1 MKTLLTF
8 FLLSTLTFSQ
18 QFDAK
23 WLTEFEKSNY
33 LNTADY
39 EATMTYFKQF
49 ANDFDAIK
57 FEEFGDSPQGRKL
70 YYLIVDKEK
79 KFEPSQNNK
88 PVILIENGIHSGE
101 IEGKDACMFL
111 LREVFVEKK
120 NENLF
125 DDVVFIVVPIFNVD
139 GHERKSKFNRINQN
153 GPEEMGWRT
162 TAQNINLNRDFT
174 KADAPEM
181 KALLKLFSKWKP
193 EIFIDSHTTNGLDYQ
208 YVMTYG
214 IEKYQNTRPVISN
227 WVRNEFIEY
236 FETEM
241 ANRGFLTSPY
251 FSYLSK
257 NYFYTDP
264 RDGLTEWVSSPR
276 FSHGYAAYQNRIGLL
291 LETHMSKSYKERVFA
306 TKASIEV
313 VLDMVNDDPVKIKDL
328 IRQADQEAIEEY
340 YVKKKYLPLSF
351 ESTEKFD
358 EYLYKGYEP
367 VKYFSEITG
376 SEIITY
382 SDGKF
387 EEPIK
392 YYNHKKVIDS
402 VSVPNGYIIPKQ
414 WKEIV
419 DIMKLQG
426 IGINTAAE
434 TKQYSVE
441 RYKFTGVEYSKT
453 SYEGRQTVK
462 ADYEVILDT
471 VAINDGDYFVST
483 NQSLVPLIV
492 YLLEPKAPDSFL
504 QWGFFNSI
512 FERKEYFEF
521 YSMEPIAV
529 GMLNSDEELKNE
541 FYQLLETNENFKTN
555 PYARLSFFYER
566 SPYYDEQLNV
576 YPVLRVIDE
585 L

>member
-1 MKTLLTF
+1 
-8 FLLSTLTFSQ
+8 
-18 QFDAK
+18 
-23 WLTEFEKSNY
+23 
-33 LNTADY
+33 
-39 EATMTYFKQF
+39 
-49 ANDFDAIK
+49 
-57 FEEFGDSPQGRKL
+57 
-70 YYLIVDKEK
+70 
-79 KFEPSQNNK
+79 
-88 PVILIENGIHSGE
+88 
-101 IEGKDACMFL
+101 
-111 LREVFVEKK
+111 
-120 NENLF
+120 
-125 DDVVFIVVPIFNVD
+125 
-139 GHERKSKFNRINQN
+139 
-153 GPEEMGWRT
+153 
-162 TAQNINLNRDFT
+162 
-174 KADAPEM
+174 
-181 KALLKLFSKWKP
+181 
-193 EIFIDSHTTNGLDYQ
+193 
-208 YVMTYG
+208 
-214 IEKYQNTRPVISN
+214 
-227 WVRNEFIEY
+227 
-236 FETEM
+236 
-241 ANRGFLTSPY
+241 
-251 FSYLSK
+251 
-257 NYFYTDP
+257 
-264 RDGLTEWVSSPR
+264 
-276 FSHGYAAYQNRIGLL
+276 
-291 LETHMSKSYKERVFA
+291 MSKSYKERVFA

-313 VLDMVNDDPVKIKDL
+313 VLDMVNDDPVKIKNL

-376 SEIITY
+376 SEILTY

-419 DIMKLQG
+419 DIMKLHG
-426 IGINTAAE
+426 IEIDAAAE
-434 TKQYSVE
+434 TKQYLVE

-453 SYEGRQTVK
+453 SYEGRQTIK

-471 VAINDGDYFVST
+471 VTINEGDYFVST

-529 GMLNSDEELKNE
+529 EMLNSDEELKNE
-541 FYQLLETNENFKTN
+541 FYQLLETDENFKTN

>member
-1 MKTLLTF
+1 MRNLL
-8 FLLSTLTFSQ
+8 FLFLFTSILFSQ
-18 QFDAK
+18 KFDEK
-23 WLTEFEKSNY
+23 WLTEFEKSDF

-39 EATMTYFKQF
+39 ETTMKYFKQF
-49 ANDFDAIK
+49 ADSFDEIR
-57 FEEFGDSPQGRKL
+57 FVEFGVSPQGRKL
-70 YYLIVDKEK
+70 FYLIVDKEK
-79 KFEPSQNNK
+79 KFDPSINNK

-101 IEGKDACMFL
+101 IEGKDACMLL

-125 DDVVFIVVPIFNVD
+125 DDVILIIIPIFNVD
-139 GHERKSKFNRINQN
+139 GHERKSKYNRINQN

-162 TAQNINLNRDFT
+162 TAQNYNLNRDFT

-181 KALLKLFSKWKP
+181 KALLKLFSTWKP

-214 IEKYQNTRPVISN
+214 IEKYQNTRPSISN
-227 WVRNEFIEY
+227 WVQNEFVEY

-241 ANRGFLTSPY
+241 ANRGILTSPY
-251 FSYLSK
+251 FSYLSD

-291 LETHMSKSYKERVFA
+291 LETHMSKTYKERVYA
-306 TKASIEV
+306 TKTSIEV
-313 VLDMVNDDPVKIKDL
+313 VLDLVNRNPAKIKDL
-328 IRQADQEAIEEY
+328 IRTADEEAVQEY
-340 YVKKKYLPLSF
+340 YINKKHLPIAF
-351 ESTEKFD
+351 ESTEKFS

-367 VKYFSEITG
+367 IKYFSEITG
-376 SEIITY
+376 SEILTY
-382 SDGKF
+382 SDEKF
-387 EEPIK
+387 EEPIN

-414 WKEIV
+414 WKEII
-419 DIMKLQG
+419 DIMKLHG
-426 IGINTAAE
+426 IHVDNMDESKKYI
-434 TKQYSVE
+434 VE
-441 RYKFTGVEYSKT
+441 KYKFFNVEYSKT

-471 VAINDGDYFVST
+471 VTINKGDYFVST

-529 GMLNSDEELKNE
+529 EMLNLDEELKNE
-541 FYQLLETNENFKTN
+541 FYSLLETDENFKTN

-566 SPYYDEQLNV
+566 SPFYDSQINL
-576 YPVLRVIDE
+576 YPVMRIIHE

>member
-1 MKTLLTF
+1 MRNLL
-8 FLLSTLTFSQ
+8 FLFLFTSILFSQ
-18 QFDAK
+18 KFDEK
-23 WLTEFEKSNY
+23 WLTEFEKTDF

-39 EATMTYFKQF
+39 ETTMKYFQQF
-49 ANDFDAIK
+49 ADS
-57 FEEFGDSPQGRKL
+57 FEEVGFEKFGESPQGREL
-70 YYLIVDKEK
+70 FYLIVDKEK
-79 KFEPSQNNK
+79 KFNPSQNSK

-101 IEGKDACMFL
+101 IEGKDACMLL

-120 NENLF
+120 NVNLF
-125 DDVVFIVVPIFNVD
+125 DDVILIIIPIFNVD
-139 GHERKSKFNRINQN
+139 GHERKCKYNRINQN

-162 TAQNINLNRDFT
+162 TAQNYNLNRDFT

-181 KALLKLFSKWKP
+181 KALLKLFSTWKP

-214 IEKYQNTRPVISN
+214 IEKYQNTRPSISN
-227 WVRNEFIEY
+227 WVQNEFVEY
-236 FETEM
+236 FESEM

-291 LETHMSKSYKERVFA
+291 LETHMSKTYKERVYA
-306 TKASIEV
+306 TKTSIEV
-313 VLDMVNDDPVKIKDL
+313 VLDLVNRNPAKIKNL
-328 IRQADQEAIEEY
+328 IRTADEEAVQEY
-340 YVKKKYLPLSF
+340 YINKKHLPIAF
-351 ESTEKFD
+351 ESTEKFS

-367 VKYFSEITG
+367 VKYLSEITG
-376 SEIITY
+376 SEILTY
-382 SDGKF
+382 SDQKF

-414 WKEIV
+414 WKEII
-419 DIMKLQG
+419 DIMKLHG
-426 IGINTAAE
+426 IE
-434 TKQYSVE
+434 TESAGGNKQYLVE

-471 VAINDGDYFVST
+471 VTINKGDYYVST
-483 NQSLVPLIV
+483 NQNLVPLIV

-529 GMLNSDEELKNE
+529 EMLNSDEDLKNE
-541 FYQLLETNENFKTN
+541 FYNLLDTDENFRTN

>member
-1 MKTLLTF
+1 MKTIVTF
-8 FLLSTLTFSQ
+8 CLLSTLTFSQ

-23 WLTEFEKSNY
+23 WITEFEKSGY

-39 EATMTYFKQF
+39 ETTMNYFRQF
-49 ANDFDAIK
+49 ADDFEEIR
-57 FEEFGDSPQGRKL
+57 FEEFGESPQGRKL

-79 KFEPSQNNK
+79 KFDPSQNNK

-101 IEGKDACMFL
+101 IEGKDACMLL

-125 DDVVFIVVPIFNVD
+125 DDVVFIVIPIFNVD

-181 KALLKLFSKWKP
+181 KALLKLFSTWKP

-214 IEKYQNTRPVISN
+214 IEKYQNTILSISN

-257 NYFYTDP
+257 NYFYSDP

-291 LETHMSKSYKERVFA
+291 LETHMSKTYKERVYA

-313 VLDMVNDDPVKIKDL
+313 VLDMVNADPAKIKDL
-328 IRQADQEAIEEY
+328 IRQADQEAVRDY
-340 YVKKKYLPLSF
+340 YINKKHLPIAF
-351 ESTEKFD
+351 ESTEKFS
-358 EYLYKGYEP
+358 EYFFKGYEP

-382 SDGKF
+382 SDEKF

-392 YYNHKKVIDS
+392 YYNDKKVIDS

-419 DIMKLQG
+419 DIMKLHG
-426 IGINTAAE
+426 IETESAVE
-434 TKQYSVE
+434 TKQYLVE

-471 VAINDGDYFVST
+471 VTINEGDYFVST

-521 YSMEPIAV
+521 YSMETIAV
-529 GMLNSDEELKNE
+529 EMLHSDEELKKE
-541 FYQLLETNENFKTN
+541 FNQLLESDENFKTN

>member
-49 ANDFDAIK
+49 ADDFDEIR
-57 FEEFGDSPQGRKL
+57 FEEFGESPQGRKL
-70 YYLIVDKEK
+70 CYLIVDKEK
-79 KFEPSQNNK
+79 KFEPSPNNK

-101 IEGKDACMFL
+101 IEGKDACMLL

-125 DDVVFIVVPIFNVD
+125 DDVVFIVIPIFNVD

-162 TAQNINLNRDFT
+162 TAQNYNLNRDFT

-181 KALLKLFSKWKP
+181 KALLKLFSTWKP

-227 WVRNEFIEY
+227 WVRNEFVEY

-291 LETHMSKSYKERVFA
+291 LETHMSKTYKERVFA

-313 VLDMVNDDPVKIKDL
+313 VLDMVNDDPVKIKNL

-351 ESTEKFD
+351 ESTEEFD

-376 SEIITY
+376 SEILTY
-382 SDGKF
+382 SDQKF

-392 YYNHKKVIDS
+392 YYNYKKVIDS

-419 DIMKLQG
+419 DIMKLHG
-426 IGINTAAE
+426 IEINAAAE
-434 TKQYSVE
+434 TKQFIVE

-462 ADYEVILDT
+462 ADCEVILDT
-471 VAINDGDYFVST
+471 VTINEGDYFVST

-529 GMLNSDEELKNE
+529 EMLNSDEELKNE
-541 FYQLLETNENFKTN
+541 FYQLLETDENFKTN

>member
-1 MKTLLTF
+1 MKKLFF
-8 FLLSTLTFSQ
+8 FLLLITIISSQEFSE
-18 QFDAK
+18 K
-23 WLTEFEKSNY
+23 WLTKFEESNY

-49 ANDFDAIK
+49 ADDFDEIR
-57 FEEFGDSPQGRKL
+57 FEEFGESPQGRKL

-79 KFEPSQNNK
+79 KFDPSQNKK

-101 IEGKDACMFL
+101 IEGKDACKLL

-181 KALLKLFSKWKP
+181 KALLKLFSTWKP

-214 IEKYQNTRPVISN
+214 IEKYQNTRPSISN
-227 WVRNEFIEY
+227 WVRNEFVEY

-313 VLDMVNDDPVKIKDL
+313 VLDMVNADPVKIIDL

-351 ESTEKFD
+351 ESTGEFN

-367 VKYFSEITG
+367 LKYFSEITG
-376 SEIITY
+376 SEILIY
-382 SDGKF
+382 SDEKF

-392 YYNHKKVIDS
+392 YYNYKKVIDS

-419 DIMKLQG
+419 DIMKLHG
-426 IGINTAAE
+426 IEIDAAAE
-434 TKQYSVE
+434 TKQYLIE

-462 ADYEVILDT
+462 ADYEIILDT
-471 VAINDGDYFVST
+471 VTINEGDYFVST
-483 NQSLVPLIV
+483 NQSLVPLVV

-504 QWGFFNSI
+504 QWGFC
-512 FERKEYFEF
+512 RGH
-521 YSMEPIAV
+521 MP
-529 GMLNSDEELKNE
+529 
-541 FYQLLETNENFKTN
+541 
-555 PYARLSFFYER
+555 
-566 SPYYDEQLNV
+566 
-576 YPVLRVIDE
+576 
-585 L
+585 

>member
-1 MKTLLTF
+1 MRNLL
-8 FLLSTLTFSQ
+8 FLFLFTSILFSQ
-18 QFDAK
+18 KFDEK
-23 WLTEFEKSNY
+23 WLTEFEKSDF

-39 EATMTYFKQF
+39 ETTMKYFKQF
-49 ANDFDAIK
+49 ADSFDEIK
-57 FEEFGDSPQGRKL
+57 FEEFGESPQGREL
-70 YYLIVDKEK
+70 FYLIVDKEK
-79 KFEPSQNNK
+79 KFNPSQNSK

-101 IEGKDACMFL
+101 IEGKDACMLL

-120 NENLF
+120 NVNLF
-125 DDVVFIVVPIFNVD
+125 DEVILIIIPIFNVD
-139 GHERKSKFNRINQN
+139 GHERKSKYNRINQN

-162 TAQNINLNRDFT
+162 TAQNYNLNRDFT

-181 KALLKLFSKWKP
+181 KALLKLFSTWKP

-214 IEKYQNTRPVISN
+214 IEKYQNTRPSISN
-227 WVRNEFIEY
+227 WVQNEFVEY
-236 FETEM
+236 FESEM

-291 LETHMSKSYKERVFA
+291 LETHMSKTYKERVYA
-306 TKASIEV
+306 TKTSIEV
-313 VLDMVNDDPVKIKDL
+313 VLDLVNRNPAKIKNL
-328 IRQADQEAIEEY
+328 IRTADEEAVQEY
-340 YVKKKYLPLSF
+340 YINKKHLPIAF
-351 ESTEKFD
+351 ESTEKFS

-367 VKYFSEITG
+367 VKYLSEITG
-376 SEIITY
+376 SEILTY
-382 SDGKF
+382 SDQKF

-414 WKEIV
+414 WKEII
-419 DIMKLQG
+419 DIMKLHG
-426 IGINTAAE
+426 IE
-434 TKQYSVE
+434 TESAGGNKQYLVE

-471 VAINDGDYFVST
+471 VTINKGDYFVST

-521 YSMEPIAV
+521 YSMEPIAIE
-529 GMLNSDEELKNE
+529 MLNSDEKLKNE
-541 FYQLLETNENFKTN
+541 FYNLLETDENFKTN

>member
-1 MKTLLTF
+1 MKTLVIF
-8 FLLSTLTFSQ
+8 FLLSSLTFSQ
-18 QFDAK
+18 NFDAK
-23 WLTEFEKSNY
+23 WLTEFEKSDF

-39 EATMTYFKQF
+39 ETTMKYFKQF
-49 ANDFDAIK
+49 ADDFEEIR
-57 FEEFGDSPQGRKL
+57 FEEFGESPQRRKL
-70 YYLIVDKEK
+70 FYLIVDKEK
-79 KFEPSQNNK
+79 KFDPSQNNK

-101 IEGKDACMFL
+101 IEGKDACKLL

-120 NENLF
+120 NENLL
-125 DDVVFIVVPIFNVD
+125 DDVVFIVIPIFNVD

-181 KALLKLFSKWKP
+181 KALLKLFSIWKP

-214 IEKYQNTRPVISN
+214 IEKYQNTRPSISN
-227 WVRNEFIEY
+227 WVLNEFIEY

-241 ANRGFLTSPY
+241 ANRGLLTSPY
-251 FSYLSK
+251 FSYSSK

-291 LETHMSKSYKERVFA
+291 LETHMSKAYKERVYA
-306 TKASIEV
+306 TKTSIEV
-313 VLDMVNDDPVKIKDL
+313 VLDLVNSNPAKIKNL
-328 IRQADQEAIEEY
+328 IRKADEEAVQEY
-340 YVKKKYLPLSF
+340 YINKKHLPTAF
-351 ESTEKFD
+351 ESTEKFS

-376 SEIITY
+376 SEILTY
-382 SDGKF
+382 SNDKF

-419 DIMKLQG
+419 DIMKLHG
-426 IGINTAAE
+426 IETESAAE
-434 TKQYSVE
+434 TKQYLVE

-471 VAINDGDYFVST
+471 VIINEGDYFVST

-529 GMLNSDEELKNE
+529 EMLNSDEELKKE
-541 FYQLLETNENFKTN
+541 FNQLLETNENFKTN

-576 YPVLRVIDE
+576 YPVLRVINE

>member
-49 ANDFDAIK
+49 ADDFDEIR

>member
-1 MKTLLTF
+1 MRNLL
-8 FLLSTLTFSQ
+8 FLFLFTSILFSQ
-18 QFDAK
+18 KFDEK
-23 WLTEFEKSNY
+23 WLTEFEKTDF

-39 EATMTYFKQF
+39 ETTMKYFQQF
-49 ANDFDAIK
+49 ADS
-57 FEEFGDSPQGRKL
+57 FEEVGFEKFGESPQGREL
-70 YYLIVDKEK
+70 FYLIVDKEK
-79 KFEPSQNNK
+79 KFNPSQNSK

-101 IEGKDACMFL
+101 IEGKDACMLL

-120 NENLF
+120 NVNLF
-125 DDVVFIVVPIFNVD
+125 DDVILIIIPIFNVD
-139 GHERKSKFNRINQN
+139 GHERKCKYNRINQN

-162 TAQNINLNRDFT
+162 TAQNYNLNRDFT

-181 KALLKLFSKWKP
+181 KALLKLFSTWKP

-214 IEKYQNTRPVISN
+214 IEKYQNTRPSISN
-227 WVRNEFIEY
+227 WVQNEFVEY
-236 FETEM
+236 FESEM

-291 LETHMSKSYKERVFA
+291 LETHMSKTYKERVYA
-306 TKASIEV
+306 TKTSIEV
-313 VLDMVNDDPVKIKDL
+313 VLDLVNRNPAKIKDL
-328 IRQADQEAIEEY
+328 IRTADEEAVQEY
-340 YVKKKYLPLSF
+340 YINKKHLPIAF
-351 ESTEKFD
+351 ESTEKFS

-367 VKYFSEITG
+367 IKYFSEITG
-376 SEIITY
+376 SEILTY
-382 SDGKF
+382 SDEKF
-387 EEPIK
+387 EEPIN

-414 WKEIV
+414 WKEII
-419 DIMKLQG
+419 DIMKLHG
-426 IGINTAAE
+426 IHVDNMDESKKYI
-434 TKQYSVE
+434 VE
-441 RYKFTGVEYSKT
+441 KYKFFNVEYSKT

-471 VAINDGDYFVST
+471 VTINKGDYYVST
-483 NQSLVPLIV
+483 NQNLVPLIV

-521 YSMEPIAV
+521 YSMEPIAIE
-529 GMLNSDEELKNE
+529 MLNSDEKLKNE
-541 FYQLLETNENFKTN
+541 FYNLLETDENFKTN

>member
-1 MKTLLTF
+1 MKTLVIF
-8 FLLSTLTFSQ
+8 FLLSSLTFSQ
-18 QFDAK
+18 NFDAK
-23 WLTEFEKSNY
+23 WLTEFEKSDF

-39 EATMTYFKQF
+39 ETTMKYFKQF
-49 ANDFDAIK
+49 ADDFEEIR
-57 FEEFGDSPQGRKL
+57 FEEFGESPQERKL

-79 KFEPSQNNK
+79 KFDPSQNSK

-101 IEGKDACMFL
+101 IEGKDACKLL

-181 KALLKLFSKWKP
+181 KALLKLFSTWKP

-214 IEKYQNTRPVISN
+214 IEKYQNTRPSISD
-227 WVRNEFIEY
+227 WVQNEFIEY

-241 ANRGFLTSPY
+241 ANRGYLTSPY

-291 LETHMSKSYKERVFA
+291 LETHMSKAYKERVYA
-306 TKASIEV
+306 TKTSIEV
-313 VLDMVNDDPVKIKDL
+313 VLDLVNSNPAKIKNL
-328 IRQADQEAIEEY
+328 IRKADEEAVQEY
-340 YVKKKYLPLSF
+340 YINKKHLPTAF
-351 ESTEKFD
+351 ESTEKFS

-376 SEIITY
+376 SEILTY
-382 SDGKF
+382 SNDKF

-419 DIMKLQG
+419 DIMKLHG
-426 IGINTAAE
+426 IETESAAE
-434 TKQYSVE
+434 TKQCLVE

-453 SYEGRQTVK
+453 SYEGRQTAK

-471 VAINDGDYFVST
+471 VTINKGDYYVST

-529 GMLNSDEELKNE
+529 EMLNSDEELKNE
-541 FYQLLETNENFKTN
+541 FYNLLETDENFKTN

>member
-1 MKTLLTF
+1 MRNLL
-8 FLLSTLTFSQ
+8 FLFLFTSILFSQ
-18 QFDAK
+18 KFDEK
-23 WLTEFEKSNY
+23 WLTEFEKTDF

-39 EATMTYFKQF
+39 ETTMKYFQQF
-49 ANDFDAIK
+49 ADS
-57 FEEFGDSPQGRKL
+57 FEEVGFEKFGESPQGREL
-70 YYLIVDKEK
+70 FYLIVDKEK
-79 KFEPSQNNK
+79 KFNPSQNSK

-101 IEGKDACMFL
+101 IEGKDACMLL

-120 NENLF
+120 NVNLF
-125 DDVVFIVVPIFNVD
+125 DDVILIIIPIFNVD
-139 GHERKSKFNRINQN
+139 GHERKCKYNRINQN

-162 TAQNINLNRDFT
+162 TAQNYNLNRDFT

-181 KALLKLFSKWKP
+181 KALLKLFSTWKP

-214 IEKYQNTRPVISN
+214 IEKYQNTRPSISN
-227 WVRNEFIEY
+227 WVQNEFVEY
-236 FETEM
+236 FESEM

-291 LETHMSKSYKERVFA
+291 LETHMSKTYKERVYA
-306 TKASIEV
+306 TKTSIEV
-313 VLDMVNDDPVKIKDL
+313 VLDLVNRNPAKIKNL
-328 IRQADQEAIEEY
+328 IRTADEEAVQEY
-340 YVKKKYLPLSF
+340 YINKKHLPIAF
-351 ESTEKFD
+351 ESTEKFS

-367 VKYFSEITG
+367 VKYLSEITG
-376 SEIITY
+376 SEILTY
-382 SDGKF
+382 SDQKF

-414 WKEIV
+414 WKEII
-419 DIMKLQG
+419 DIMKLH
-426 IGINTAAE
+426 GINVDTVDGSQ
-434 TKQYSVE
+434 KNIVE
-441 RYKFTGVEYSKT
+441 KYKFFNVEYSKT

-471 VAINDGDYFVST
+471 VTINVGDYFVST

-512 FERKEYFEF
+512 IERKEYFEF
-521 YSMEPIAV
+521 YSMEPIAIE
-529 GMLNSDEELKNE
+529 MLNSDEKLKNE
-541 FYQLLETNENFKTN
+541 FYNLLETDENFKTN